1 MNNKKYNPFADM
13 YNFNANS
20 SNWVQRLGYNADF
33 YNNPLGYNSSPTPR
47 PYDNTTVS
55 APDDDN
61 EVISGFKPQ
70 TPRTTSL
77 NNSFNVNKQ
86 QPSMGNMSSFNLKG
100 NNNTSNFNA
109 NSSNWVQRLGHNADF
124 YNNPLG
130 YNSSPTPR
138 PYDNT
143 ADSATDDDNE
153 IVSSFTPQ
161 TKKNTKS
168 NKDFMDY
175 FMDNLADIG
184 YGAKKAL
191 SGATFGASDWALRR
205 LGLDNEQEY
214 LAKKQAEGLGGL
226 TKSLGLASEI
236 GGNITGAGGKLF
248 GALGK
253 AGLKGLPLALATGG
267 IEGGAYGLTSS
278 DTLQET
284 PENFLTGIV
293 GGTIGGAL
301 GEGAGRLLS
310 KGLRGL
316 KYALSRNPN
325 KAGGRALYGL
335 TEQLAE
341 NTGNR
346 LNAENLVNNALNDA
360 ERTGRSLIEVA
371 DEPIVDIAQQAR
383 QKTPSAGYMLQNR
396 LNQVRE
402 AQPTELRGF
411 VNDVLGTSSRGNSV
425 AEVTAKAQ
433 AKARPIYQKLDN
445 LGDLEIY
452 EIAGKFKNLE
462 PHNFEHLGELSPD
475 EALNILQTQAK
486 NVGKTLYTEGK
497 DGLNHLVK
505 DSQRA
510 NLVNTLEDTV
520 LHPDVR
526 QLGLSPE
533 GVLTGYSMRK
543 YQDKGGKPFYDL
555 VMQRNDNEIYNKFPT
570 LKERNAAKNFKAPDT
585 NLPDVGFLQNDTRAN
600 LSSFGNNSI
609 SNISKIVKSNR
620 VIQDTIKRVKR
631 ANSSLKDLPD
641 TDFRVL
647 NEARRALSDQSQ
659 NMTDLSGYEARSA
672 LKELDGTLDEIIPE
686 YAQARR
692 IYSDAHRF
700 EEAADLS
707 KKVFSSTNP
716 EDFRLAVQNLSQ
728 PERDALAIG
737 LRDDLLQRLGA
748 RENQALGFRGLM
760 TQNVQDKMRY
770 ALGNRQ
776 ANQIIG
782 KAEEALNLNR
792 NYNRLLQGSQTS
804 EKQALRDK
812 ANTFMNILK
821 NPTGVIGEL
830 INPFAK
836 ASQNRANNELARALT
851 SVDMPGLR
859 QGLNWYSGLQNEYQF
874 NPVYG
879 IASGS
884 QLGKYAAEEF

>member
-1 MNNKKYNPFADM
+1 MYPKASELPEEEVRGIIRKYYQAPKGQEEQAIKDYIRQKEPEWQQLYGLDYEDEEEVKNVNSFWQPKQNNDFWGGYGNKQNTLSTTTPQ
-13 YNFNANS
+13 S
-20 SNWVQRLGYNADF
+20 SN
-33 YNNPLGYNSSPTPR
+33 
-47 PYDNTTVS
+47 
-55 APDDDN
+55 
-61 EVISGFKPQ
+61 
-70 TPRTTSL
+70 
-77 NNSFNVNKQ
+77 
-86 QPSMGNMSSFNLKG
+86 
-100 NNNTSNFNA
+100 
-109 NSSNWVQRLGHNADF
+109 
-124 YNNPLG
+124 
-130 YNSSPTPR
+130 
-138 PYDNT
+138 
-143 ADSATDDDNE
+143 
-153 IVSSFTPQ
+153 
-161 TKKNTKS
+161 NTKTLG
-168 NKDFMDY
+168 DY
-175 FMDNLADIG
+175 FMDNVADIG

-191 SGATFGASDWALRR
+191 SGATFGASDWIQRR

-226 TKSLGLASEI
+226 TQGLGVASEI
-236 GGNITGAGGKLF
+236 GGNILGAGG
-248 GALGK
+248 ALV
-253 AGLKGLPLALATGG
+253 KGLQNLGWKGYGLAGAAGG
-267 IEGGAYGLTSS
+267 IEGAAYGLTGS
-278 DTLQET
+278 DRLADV
-284 PENFLTGIV
+284 PENLV
-293 GGTIGGAL
+293 SGAGFGAVSGVL
-301 GEGAGRLLS
+301 GEGAGRALGS
-310 KGLRGL
+310 GLRGL
-316 KYALSRNPN
+316 KYVLSRNPN

-396 LNQVRE
+396 LNQARE
-402 AQPTELRGF
+402 AQPAELRSF

-425 AEVTAKAQ
+425 AEVTARAQ

-486 NVGKTLYTEGK
+486 NVGKTLYAEGK

-555 VMQRNDNEIYNKFPT
+555 IMQRNDNEIYNKFPT
-570 LKERNAAKNFKAPDT
+570 LKERNAVKNFKAPDT

-600 LSSFGNNSI
+600 LSSFGDNSI

-620 VIQDTIKRVKR
+620 VIQDTVKRVKR

-647 NEARRALSDQSQ
+647 NEARRALSDQSR
-659 NMTDLSGYEARSA
+659 NMTDLSGYEARAA

-692 IYSDAHRF
+692 IYSDAHKF

-707 KKVFSSTNP
+707 KKVFSNTNP

-748 RENQALGFRGLM
+748 RENQALGFKGLM

-836 ASQNRANNELARALT
+836 ATQNRANNELARALT

-859 QGLNWYSGLQNEYQF
+859 QGLNWYRGLQDAYQF

>member
-1 MNNKKYNPFADM
+1 MRSIFSNNYESDNDERLDKKFSYNYQVIKRM
-13 YNFNANS
+13 YPKASELPEEEVRGIIRKYYQVRGIIRKYYQAPKGQEEQVIKDYIRQKEPEWQQLYGLDYEDEEEVKNVNSFWQPKQNNDFWGGYGNKQNTLSTTTPQS
-20 SNWVQRLGYNADF
+20 SN
-33 YNNPLGYNSSPTPR
+33 
-47 PYDNTTVS
+47 
-55 APDDDN
+55 
-61 EVISGFKPQ
+61 
-70 TPRTTSL
+70 
-77 NNSFNVNKQ
+77 
-86 QPSMGNMSSFNLKG
+86 
-100 NNNTSNFNA
+100 
-109 NSSNWVQRLGHNADF
+109 
-124 YNNPLG
+124 
-130 YNSSPTPR
+130 
-138 PYDNT
+138 
-143 ADSATDDDNE
+143 
-153 IVSSFTPQ
+153 
-161 TKKNTKS
+161 NTKTLG
-168 NKDFMDY
+168 DY
-175 FMDNLADIG
+175 FMDNVADIG

-191 SGATFGASDWALRR
+191 SGATFGASDWIQRR

-226 TKSLGLASEI
+226 TQGLGVASEI
-236 GGNITGAGGKLF
+236 GGNILGAGG
-248 GALGK
+248 ALV
-253 AGLKGLPLALATGG
+253 KGLQNLGWKGYGLAGAAGG
-267 IEGGAYGLTSS
+267 IEGAAYGLTGS
-278 DTLQET
+278 DRLADV
-284 PENFLTGIV
+284 PENLV
-293 GGTIGGAL
+293 SGAGFGAVSGVL
-301 GEGAGRLLS
+301 GEGAGRALGS
-310 KGLRGL
+310 GLRGL
-316 KYALSRNPN
+316 KYVLSRNPN
-325 KAGGRALYGL
+325 KAGGRVLYGL

-396 LNQVRE
+396 LNQARE
-402 AQPTELRGF
+402 AQPAELRSF

-425 AEVTAKAQ
+425 AEVTARAQ

-445 LGDLEIY
+445 LGDLARY
-452 EIAGKFKNLE
+452 EIKNK
-462 PHNFEHLGELSPD
+462 
-475 EALNILQTQAK
+475 LNKILPERYHGVDPV
-486 NVGKTLYTEGK
+486 VGKSPREYVNLAEQELNK
-497 DGLNHLVK
+497 AGLTMAKGNPDLPNGGINHLVLNETG
-505 DSQRA
+505 DVAGRA
-510 NLVNTLEDTV
+510 PYINTLSDTI
-520 LHPDVR
+520 
-526 QLGLSPE
+526 
-533 GVLTGYSMRK
+533 
-543 YQDKGGKPFYDL
+543 
-555 VMQRNDNEIYNKFPT
+555 N
-570 LKERNAAKNFKAPDT
+570 APDIHFSQGEMENFVRPIRNNT
-585 NLPDVGFLQNDTRAN
+585 NDKRFFDNVVLKNGEVYTKYPTRASQLAGHLRKPTDN
-600 LSSFGNNSI
+600 LSIGGSLLDDMGISPSSSGINSI
-609 SNISKIVKSNR
+609 SNIGRIVNSNN
-620 VIQDTIKRVKR
+620 VIQDTVKRVKR

-647 NEARRALSDQSQ
+647 NEARRALSDQSR
-659 NMTDLSGYEARSA
+659 NMTDLSGYEARAA

-692 IYSDAHRF
+692 IYSDAHKF
-700 EEAADLS
+700 DEAADLS
-707 KKVFSSTNP
+707 KKVFSNTNP
-716 EDFRLAVQNLSQ
+716 EDFRLAVQGLSQ

-737 LRDDLLQRLGA
+737 LRDDLLNRLGA
-748 RENQALGFRGLM
+748 RENQALGFKGLM

-859 QGLNWYSGLQNEYQF
+859 QGLNWYRGLQDAYQF

>member
-1 MNNKKYNPFADM
+1 MNNLFQNNYESDNDERLDKKFSYNYQVIKRMYPKASELPEEEVRGIIRKYYQAPKGQEEQVIKDYISQKEPEWQTKYFAEDDENNTLLSPITRM
-13 YNFNANS
+13 RR
-20 SNWVQRLGYNADF
+20 QRAKGFLHQ
-33 YNNPLGYNSSPTPR
+33 SSP
-47 PYDNTTVS
+47 
-55 APDDDN
+55 
-61 EVISGFKPQ
+61 E
-70 TPRTTSL
+70 TS
-77 NNSFNVNKQ
+77 
-86 QPSMGNMSSFNLKG
+86 NMLMDYQALDTSDMLYG
-100 NNNTSNFNA
+100 AATNNNYQMQKDKEENVDSMPQ
-109 NSSNWVQRLGHNADF
+109 SS
-124 YNNPLG
+124 
-130 YNSSPTPR
+130 
-138 PYDNT
+138 
-143 ADSATDDDNE
+143 DSAK
-153 IVSSFTPQ
+153 SFG
-161 TKKNTKS
+161 
-168 NKDFMDY
+168 DY
-175 FMDNLADIG
+175 FMDNVADIG

-191 SGATFGASDWALRR
+191 SGMTFGASDWIQRR

-226 TKSLGLASEI
+226 TKGLGVASEI
-236 GGNITGAGGKLF
+236 GGNILGAGG
-248 GALGK
+248 ALV
-253 AGLKGLPLALATGG
+253 KGLQNLGWKGYGLAGAAGG
-267 IEGGAYGLTSS
+267 IEGAAYGLTGS
-278 DTLQET
+278 DRLADV
-284 PENFLTGIV
+284 PENLVSGAGFGAV
-293 GGTIGGAL
+293 SGAL
-301 GEGAGRLLS
+301 GEGAGRALGS
-310 KGLRGL
+310 GLRGL
-316 KYALSRNPN
+316 KYVLSRNPN

-383 QKTPSAGYMLQNR
+383 QKTPAAGYMLQNR
-396 LNQVRE
+396 LNQARE
-402 AQPTELRGF
+402 AQPAELRSF

-445 LGDLEIY
+445 LGDLARY
-452 EIAGKFKNLE
+452 EIKNK
-462 PHNFEHLGELSPD
+462 
-475 EALNILQTQAK
+475 LNKILPERYHGVDPV
-486 NVGKTLYTEGK
+486 VGKSPREYVNLAEQELNK
-497 DGLNHLVK
+497 AGLTMAKGNPDLPNGGINHLVLNETG
-505 DSQRA
+505 DVAGRA
-510 NLVNTLEDTV
+510 PYINTLSDTI
-520 LHPDVR
+520 
-526 QLGLSPE
+526 
-533 GVLTGYSMRK
+533 
-543 YQDKGGKPFYDL
+543 
-555 VMQRNDNEIYNKFPT
+555 N
-570 LKERNAAKNFKAPDT
+570 APDIHFSQGEMENFVRPIRNNT
-585 NLPDVGFLQNDTRAN
+585 NDKRFFDNVVLKNGEVYTKYPTRASQLAGHLRKPTDN
-600 LSSFGNNSI
+600 LSIGGSLLDDMGISPSSSGINSI
-609 SNISKIVKSNR
+609 SNIGRIVNSNN
-620 VIQDTIKRVKR
+620 VIQDTIKRVKK
-631 ANSSLKDLPD
+631 ANSSLRDLPD

-647 NEARRALSDQSQ
+647 NEARKALSDQSR
-659 NMTDLSGYEARSA
+659 NMTDLSGYEARAA

-692 IYSDAHRF
+692 IYSDAHKF

-707 KKVFSSTNP
+707 KKVFSGINP

-748 RENQALGFRGLM
+748 RENQALGFKGLM

-776 ANQIIG
+776 ANKIIG

-812 ANTFMNILK
+812 ANMFMNILK

-859 QGLNWYSGLQNEYQF
+859 QGLNWYRGLQDAYQF

-879 IASGS
+879 IALGS

>member
-1 MNNKKYNPFADM
+1 MNSLFQNNYESENDKRLDKKFSYNYQVIKNM
-13 YNFNANS
+13 YPKAS
-20 SNWVQRLGYNADF
+20 ELPEEEVRKIIQKY
-33 YNNPLGYNSSPTPR
+33 YQ
-47 PYDNTTVS
+47 
-55 APDDDN
+55 APQGQ
-61 EVISGFKPQ
+61 EEQVIKDYIRQKEPEWQQLYGLDYEDKEENQNQDS
-70 TPRTTSL
+70 
-77 NNSFNVNKQ
+77 NSFWQSPQNNDFWGGYGNKQ
-86 QPSMGNMSSFNLKG
+86 NTSSLTTPQG
-100 NNNTSNFNA
+100 SNNT
-109 NSSNWVQRLGHNADF
+109 QTLGN
-124 YNNPLG
+124 
-130 YNSSPTPR
+130 
-138 PYDNT
+138 
-143 ADSATDDDNE
+143 
-153 IVSSFTPQ
+153 
-161 TKKNTKS
+161 
-168 NKDFMDY
+168 Y
-175 FMDNLADIG
+175 FMDNVEDIG
-184 YGAKKAL
+184 YGAKKAI

-214 LAKKQAEGLGGL
+214 LAKKQAEGLGEL
-226 TKSLGLASEI
+226 TKGLGVASEI
-236 GGNITGAGGKLF
+236 GGNILGAGG
-248 GALGK
+248 ALVKGLQNTGLN
-253 AGLKGLPLALATGG
+253 GLKLATAAGG
-267 IEGGAYGLTSS
+267 IEGAAYGLTGS
-278 DTLQET
+278 DRLTDA
-284 PENFLTGIV
+284 PENLVSGAGFGAV
-293 GGTIGGAL
+293 SGAL
-301 GEGAGRLLS
+301 GEGAGRALGS
-310 KGLRGL
+310 GLRGL
-316 KYALSRNPN
+316 KYVLSRNPN

-383 QKTPSAGYMLQNR
+383 QKTPAAGYMLQNR
-396 LNQVRE
+396 LNQARE
-402 AQPTELRGF
+402 AQPAELRSF

-452 EIAGKFKNLE
+452 EIAGKFNKLPMAE
-462 PHNFEHLGELSPD
+462 REILGIRTPQEY
-475 EALNILQTQAK
+475 ENILRQQARFA
-486 NVGKTLYTEGK
+486 NVGLFE
-497 DGLNHLVK
+497 DGIDGINHFLK
-505 DSQRA
+505 DSQRREM
-510 NLVNTLEDTV
+510 VNTLAET
-520 LHPDVR
+520 LENPDISA
-526 QLGLSPE
+526 LGHSKD
-533 GVLTGYSMRK
+533 GVPTRYSMKK
-543 YQDKGGKPFYDL
+543 YVDDPKKGKPIYDL
-555 VMQRNDNEIYNKFPT
+555 IAQKREGEIYTKFPQ
-570 LKERNAAKNFKAPDT
+570 RSARDAAKNFKSPLNDLSVKDT
-585 NLPDVGFLQNDTRAN
+585 LQNDMGISP
-600 LSSFGNNSI
+600 SSFGNNSI

-631 ANSSLKDLPD
+631 ANSSLRDLPD

-647 NEARRALSDQSQ
+647 NEARKALSDQSR
-659 NMTDLSGYEARSA
+659 NMTDLSGYEARAA

-692 IYSDAHRF
+692 IYSDAHKF

-707 KKVFSSTNP
+707 KKVFSNTNP

-748 RENQALGFRGLM
+748 RENQALGFKGLM

-776 ANQIIG
+776 ANKIIG

-859 QGLNWYSGLQNEYQF
+859 QGLNWYRGLQDAYQF

>member
-1 MNNKKYNPFADM
+1 MNSLFQNNYESENDKRLDKKFSYNYQVIKNM
-13 YNFNANS
+13 Y
-20 SNWVQRLGYNADF
+20 
-33 YNNPLGYNSSPTPR
+33 P
-47 PYDNTTVS
+47 
-55 APDDDN
+55 
-61 EVISGFKPQ
+61 K
-70 TPRTTSL
+70 
-77 NNSFNVNKQ
+77 
-86 QPSMGNMSSFNLKG
+86 
-100 NNNTSNFNA
+100 
-109 NSSNWVQRLGHNADF
+109 
-124 YNNPLG
+124 
-130 YNSSPTPR
+130 
-138 PYDNT
+138 
-143 ADSATDDDNE
+143 
-153 IVSSFTPQ
+153 
-161 TKKNTKS
+161 
-168 NKDFMDY
+168 
-175 FMDNLADIG
+175 
-184 YGAKKAL
+184 
-191 SGATFGASDWALRR
+191 
-205 LGLDNEQEY
+205 
-214 LAKKQAEGLGGL
+214 
-226 TKSLGLASEI
+226 ASE
-236 GGNITGAGGKLF
+236 
-248 GALGK
+248 
-253 AGLKGLPLALATGG
+253 LPEEEVRKIIQKYYQAPQG
-267 IEGGAYGLTSS
+267 
-278 DTLQET
+278 QEEQVIKDYIRQKE
-284 PENFLTGIV
+284 PEWQ
-293 GGTIGGAL
+293 
-301 GEGAGRLLS
+301 
-310 KGLRGL
+310 
-316 KYALSRNPN
+316 
-325 KAGGRALYGL
+325 
-335 TEQLAE
+335 QLAE
-341 NTGNR
+341 TLKNPDIS
-346 LNAENLVNNALNDA
+346 ALGHSKDGMPT
-360 ERTGRSLIEVA
+360 RYSMKKYIDDPKRGK
-371 DEPIVDIAQQAR
+371 PIYDLIAQ
-383 QKTPSAGYMLQNR
+383 K
-396 LNQVRE
+396 RE
-402 AQPTELRGF
+402 G
-411 VNDVLGTSSRGNSV
+411 
-425 AEVTAKAQ
+425 
-433 AKARPIYQKLDN
+433 
-445 LGDLEIY
+445 EIY
-452 EIAGKFKNLE
+452 
-462 PHNFEHLGELSPD
+462 
-475 EALNILQTQAK
+475 T
-486 NVGKTLYTEGK
+486 
-497 DGLNHLVK
+497 
-505 DSQRA
+505 
-510 NLVNTLEDTV
+510 
-520 LHPDVR
+520 
-526 QLGLSPE
+526 
-533 GVLTGYSMRK
+533 
-543 YQDKGGKPFYDL
+543 
-555 VMQRNDNEIYNKFPT
+555 KFPQ
-570 LKERNAAKNFKAPDT
+570 RSARDAAKNFKSPLNDLSVKDT
-585 NLPDVGFLQNDTRAN
+585 LQNDMGISP
-600 LSSFGNNSI
+600 SSFGNNSI

-859 QGLNWYSGLQNEYQF
+859 QGLNWYSGLQNAYQF